1 LAKRYKSVK
10 AEAAESRWMTDEG
23 LVVIETQ
30 GNQVLVLESF
40 DPAMAEKLR
49 VAVFQPEAPHLGSE

>member
-1 LAKRYKSVK
+1 MK

-40 DPAMAEKLR
+40 DPAIAEKLR
-49 VAVFQPEAPHLGSE
+49 VAVFQPEATRLNSDYGSRF